1 MKKTV
6 WEFVTKKAN
15 NPFVP
20 DYRFVL
26 LSGPCFTIGECRE
39 IKYYLLQKET

>member
-1 MKKTV
+1 MNKTV

-20 DYRFVL
+20 NYRFVL
-26 LSGPCFTIGECRE
+26 LSGTCFTIEECSE
-39 IKYYLLQKET
+39 IK